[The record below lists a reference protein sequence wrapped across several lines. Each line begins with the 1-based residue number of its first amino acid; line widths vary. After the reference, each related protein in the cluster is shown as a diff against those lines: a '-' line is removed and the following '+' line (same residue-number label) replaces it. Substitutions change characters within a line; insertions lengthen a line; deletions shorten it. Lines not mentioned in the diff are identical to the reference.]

1 MLDGKSKQP
10 YRELGLPN
18 FSVVALTDREMDPL
32 ADLAMRQ
39 SLGDHAVGRRS
50 WQGDMRDLPV
60 EDTAQ
65 VQNPSSA
72 TLTPS
77 TFASRRR

>member
-1 MLDGKSKQP
+1 MGNPSSPTEK
-10 YRELGLPN
+10 LGLPN